1 MVGGTSQREILLI
14 IKHQMKIIKI
24 TLFILLLVGCNKTNN
39 VLIVTAKS
47 NSVDCHMCPGF
58 IIIEKGIQKDTLK
71 MGSWGSPPNFNQ
83 FKANGGDYIAFE
95 SSYFSGGINESS
107 LSILSLN
114 EDSYLTPVFD
124 TLISDEQINSLK
136 TTRRILEFRM
146 PDTLLVHNYNET
158 YNSFNENQIRTDSLT
173 ELLLIKNSALFS
185 GINEIKVSNLIM
197 PNAGKSVPGALIV
210 SNGIK
215 TDTIYDCS
223 YGRFPDYKRVISG
236 GTDYLLTTCDI
247 NGAGNN
253 MRNYFIWSLKNETF
267 MDTLFYKQ
275 IYTGEISHVE
285 DAWPYMDKWTQR
297 EVSFSIND
305 EKVVFKTDSIIT
317 LVDNDSN
324 EVIDTIS
331 IGQKTLKYDLKKR

>member
-1 MVGGTSQREILLI
+1 MDILFK

-24 TLFILLLVGCNKTNN
+24 ILVILLFVGCSKTNN
-39 VLIVTAKS
+39 ILIVTAKS

-58 IIIEKGIQKDTLK
+58 IIIEKGLKKDTLK

-124 TLISDEQINSLK
+124 TLISDEQMNYFK
-136 TTRRILEFRM
+136 TTRRILEFRV

-158 YNSFNENQIRTDSLT
+158 YNSFNENEKRTDSLT
-173 ELLLIKNSALFS
+173 ELSIIKNSALFS

-197 PNAGKSVPGALIV
+197 PNHQGKSQQGALIV
-210 SNGIK
+210 SNGII

-223 YGRFPDYKRVISG
+223 YGRFPDYKRVFSG
-236 GTDYLLTTCDI
+236 GTDYLLTTCGI
-247 NGAGNN
+247 NGGGNN
-253 MRNYFIWSLKNETF
+253 VRNYFIWSLKNETF
-267 MDTLFYKQ
+267 MDTLFYRQ
-275 IYTGEISHVE
+275 IYIGEISNMV
-285 DAWPYMDKWTQR
+285 DSQKWIQR

-317 LVDNDSN
+317 LNDYDSE

-331 IGQKTLKYDLKKR
+331 IGQNTLTYDLKKR

>member
-1 MVGGTSQREILLI
+1 MQIIRIIFFVLLLI
-14 IKHQMKIIKI
+14 
-24 TLFILLLVGCNKTNN
+24 GCNKTSN

-58 IIIEKGIQKDTLK
+58 IIIEKGLKKDTLK
-71 MGSWGSPPNFNQ
+71 MGSWGSPPKFNQ

-95 SSYFSGGINESS
+95 SSYFSAGINESS

-124 TLISDEQINSLK
+124 TLIGDEQINSLK

-158 YNSFNENQIRTDSLT
+158 YNSFNETQIRTDSLT

-197 PNAGKSVPGALIV
+197 PNAGKSVPGALII

-236 GTDYLLTTCDI
+236 GTDYLLTTCGI
-247 NGAGNN
+247 NGGGNN
-253 MRNYFIWSLKNETF
+253 VRNYFIWSLKNETF
-267 MDTLFYKQ
+267 MDTLFYRQ
-275 IYTGEISHVE
+275 IYVGEISNMV
-285 DAWPYMDKWTQR
+285 DSRKWIQR

-317 LVDNDSN
+317 LNDYESE

-331 IGQKTLKYDLKKR
+331 IGQSTVTYDLNKR

>member
-1 MVGGTSQREILLI
+1 
-14 IKHQMKIIKI
+14 MKIIRI
-24 TLFILLLVGCNKTNN
+24 LFFVLLLIGCNKTSN

-58 IIIEKGIQKDTLK
+58 IIIEKGLKIDTLK
-71 MGSWGSPPNFNQ
+71 MGSWGSPPKFNQ

-95 SSYFSGGINESS
+95 SSYFSAGINESS

-158 YNSFNENQIRTDSLT
+158 YNSFNETQIRTDSLT

-197 PNAGKSVPGALIV
+197 PNAGKSVPGALII

-267 MDTLFYKQ
+267 MDTLFYRQ
-275 IYTGEISHVE
+275 IYVGEISNMV
-285 DAWPYMDKWTQR
+285 DSRKWIQR

>member
-1 MVGGTSQREILLI
+1 MEILFK

-24 TLFILLLVGCNKTNN
+24 ILVILLFSGCSKTNN
-39 VLIVTAKS
+39 ILIITAKS

-58 IIIEKGIQKDTLK
+58 IIIEKGLKKDTLK
-71 MGSWGSPPNFNQ
+71 MGSWGSPPNFHQ

-136 TTRRILEFRM
+136 KTRRILEFRM

-158 YNSFNENQIRTDSLT
+158 YNSFNETQIRTDSLT

-185 GINEIKVSNLIM
+185 GINEIKVRNLTM
-197 PNAGKSVPGALIV
+197 PNHQGKSQQGGVIV

-223 YGRFPDYKRVISG
+223 YGRFPDYKRVVSG

-253 MRNYFIWSLKNETF
+253 VRNYFIWSLKNETF

-275 IYTGEISHVE
+275 IHTSEISHG
-285 DAWPYMDKWTQR
+285 DARPYMDKWTKR
-297 EVSFSIND
+297 EVSFSISD
-305 EKVVFKTDSIIT
+305 EKIILKTDSIIT
-317 LVDNDSN
+317 LMDYDSSN
-324 EVIDTIS
+324 VIDTIS
-331 IGQKTLKYDLKKR
+331 MGQNSLKYDFKKR

>member
-1 MVGGTSQREILLI
+1 
-14 IKHQMKIIKI
+14 
-24 TLFILLLVGCNKTNN
+24 
-39 VLIVTAKS
+39 
-47 NSVDCHMCPGF
+47 MCPGF
-58 IIIEKGIQKDTLK
+58 IIVQKGIQKDTLK

-83 FKANGGDYIAFE
+83 FKANGRDYIAFE

-124 TLISDEQINSLK
+124 TLIGDEQINSLK

-158 YNSFNENQIRTDSLT
+158 YNSFNETQIRTDSLT

-197 PNAGKSVPGALIV
+197 PNAGKSVPGALII

-236 GTDYLLTTCDI
+236 GTDYLLTTCGI
-247 NGAGNN
+247 NGGGNN
-253 MRNYFIWSLKNETF
+253 VRNYFIWSLKNETF
-267 MDTLFYKQ
+267 MDTLFYRQ
-275 IYTGEISHVE
+275 IYVGEISNMV
-285 DAWPYMDKWTQR
+285 DSRKWIQR
-297 EVSFSIND
+297 EVSFSVND

-317 LVDNDSN
+317 LNDYESE

-331 IGQKTLKYDLKKR
+331 IGQSTVTYDLNKR

>member
-1 MVGGTSQREILLI
+1 
-14 IKHQMKIIKI
+14 MKIIRI
-24 TLFILLLVGCNKTNN
+24 ILFVLLLIGCNKTSN

-58 IIIEKGIQKDTLK
+58 IIIEKGLKKDTLK
-71 MGSWGSPPNFNQ
+71 MGSWGSPPKFNQ

-95 SSYFSGGINESS
+95 SSYFSAGINESS

-124 TLISDEQINSLK
+124 TLIGDEQINSLK

-158 YNSFNENQIRTDSLT
+158 YNSFNETQIRTDSLT

-197 PNAGKSVPGALIV
+197 PNAGKSVPGALII

-236 GTDYLLTTCDI
+236 GTDYLLTTCGI
-247 NGAGNN
+247 NGGGNN
-253 MRNYFIWSLKNETF
+253 VRNYFIWSLKNETF
-267 MDTLFYKQ
+267 MDTLFYRQ
-275 IYTGEISHVE
+275 IYVGEISNMV
-285 DAWPYMDKWTQR
+285 DSRKWIQR
-297 EVSFSIND
+297 EVSFSVND

-317 LVDNDSN
+317 LNDYESE

-331 IGQKTLKYDLKKR
+331 IGQSTVTYDLNKR

>member
-1 MVGGTSQREILLI
+1 
-14 IKHQMKIIKI
+14 
-24 TLFILLLVGCNKTNN
+24 
-39 VLIVTAKS
+39 
-47 NSVDCHMCPGF
+47 
-58 IIIEKGIQKDTLK
+58 
-71 MGSWGSPPNFNQ
+71 MGSWGSPPKFNQ

-95 SSYFSGGINESS
+95 SSYFSAGINESS

-158 YNSFNENQIRTDSLT
+158 YNSFNETQIKTDSLT

-197 PNAGKSVPGALIV
+197 PNAGKSVPGALII
-210 SNGIK
+210 SNGTK
-215 TDTIYDCS
+215 NDTIYDCS

-236 GTDYLLTTCDI
+236 GTDYLLTTCGI

>member
-1 MVGGTSQREILLI
+1 
-14 IKHQMKIIKI
+14 MKIIRI
-24 TLFILLLVGCNKTNN
+24 IFFVLLLIGCNKTSN

-58 IIIEKGIQKDTLK
+58 IIIEKGLKKDTLK
-71 MGSWGSPPNFNQ
+71 MGSWGSPPKFNQ

-95 SSYFSGGINESS
+95 SSYFSAGINESS

-124 TLISDEQINSLK
+124 TLIGDEQINSLK

-158 YNSFNENQIRTDSLT
+158 YNSFNETQIRTDSLT

-197 PNAGKSVPGALIV
+197 PNAGKSVPGALII

-236 GTDYLLTTCDI
+236 GTDYLLTTCGI
-247 NGAGNN
+247 NGGGNN
-253 MRNYFIWSLKNETF
+253 VRNYFIWSLKNETF
-267 MDTLFYKQ
+267 MDTLFYRQ
-275 IYTGEISHVE
+275 IYVGEISNMV
-285 DAWPYMDKWTQR
+285 DSRKWIQR
-297 EVSFSIND
+297 EVSFSVND

-317 LVDNDSN
+317 LNDYESE

-331 IGQKTLKYDLKKR
+331 IGQSTVTYDLNKR

>member
-1 MVGGTSQREILLI
+1 
-14 IKHQMKIIKI
+14 
-24 TLFILLLVGCNKTNN
+24 
-39 VLIVTAKS
+39 
-47 NSVDCHMCPGF
+47 MCPGF
-58 IIIEKGIQKDTLK
+58 IIIEKGLKKDTLK
-71 MGSWGSPPNFNQ
+71 MGSWGSPPKFNQ

-95 SSYFSGGINESS
+95 SSYFSAGINESS

-124 TLISDEQINSLK
+124 TLIGDEQINSLK

-158 YNSFNENQIRTDSLT
+158 YNSFNETQIRTDSLT

-197 PNAGKSVPGALIV
+197 PNAGKSVPGALII

-236 GTDYLLTTCDI
+236 GTDYLLTTCGI
-247 NGAGNN
+247 NGGGNN
-253 MRNYFIWSLKNETF
+253 VRNYFIWSLKNETF
-267 MDTLFYKQ
+267 MDTLFYRQ
-275 IYTGEISHVE
+275 IYVGEISNMV
-285 DAWPYMDKWTQR
+285 DSRKWIQR
-297 EVSFSIND
+297 EVSFSVND

-317 LVDNDSN
+317 LNDYESE

-331 IGQKTLKYDLKKR
+331 IGQSTVTYDLNKR